1 MKFSQYIL
9 KYHLV
14 FVFLAIIALPLF
26 NDLTGLWKF
35 ERKDENRAFRDSVS
49 IDVNYLDIFP
59 GEFEEYLNDNF
70 SFRRPLLDFYHHFKF
85 YYFKVSPHPNKTI
98 IGLNGWFF
106 NAEEEIEI
114 YEGKKV
120 LSDQDLKKFLKE
132 WKYRKHYLDSSNIRF
147 YWMIAP
153 TKHNVYSENLPFNI
167 HKSDKKKN
175 VDQLK
180 AVFQDELPGLI
191 IDPTPELIAAK
202 KMMKVYYQLDNHWNL
217 RAGYMMSNL
226 ILSKIKSDFPDANIG
241 DIPTYVWRDSIIQKG
256 IHYKVLGIE
265 ELSETEKYPVIE
277 KEFAVKAKK
286 YGFKAPKYFPY
297 KWNYERRFVNNNMDS
312 GLRILVIR
320 DSFGD
325 KLMPFLK
332 EPFQESVFLF
342 DAWQYKLNK
351 PIIEKVKPDI
361 VVFISLET
369 NIDNIIAN

>member
-1 MKFSQYIL
+1 MKLSQYIL
-9 KYHLV
+9 KYHLA
-14 FVFLAIIALPLF
+14 FIFIAIIALPVF
-26 NDLTGLWKF
+26 NDLTGVWKF

-49 IDVNYLDIFP
+49 ININYLDIFP
-59 GEFEEYLNDNF
+59 AEFEEYLNDNF
-70 SFRRPLLDFYHHFKF
+70 SFRRPLLDFYHYCKF

-106 NAEEEIEI
+106 NAEEEIAL
-114 YEGKKV
+114 YEGKDDF
-120 LSDQDLKKFLKE
+120 SDQELKKFLKE
-132 WKYRKHYLDSSNIRF
+132 WEYRKHYLDSTGIRF

-167 HKSDKKKN
+167 YKSDKKKR

-180 AVFQDELPGLI
+180 EVFQEEFPNLI

-202 KMMKVYYQLDNHWNL
+202 KTEKVYYQLDNHWNQ
-217 RAGYMMSNL
+217 RAGYLMSDL
-226 ILSKIKSDFPDANIG
+226 ILSIIKSDFPEANIG
-241 DIPTYVWRDSIIQKG
+241 DIPTYEWRDSIIQKG
-256 IHYKVLGIE
+256 IHYKVIGIE
-265 ELSETEKYPVIE
+265 ELSEIEKYPIID

-297 KWNYERRFVNNNMDS
+297 KWNYERRFINHNMDS

-325 KLMPFLK
+325 KLIPFLK
-332 EPFQESVFLF
+332 EPFKESVFIF
-342 DAWQYKLNK
+342 DAWHYHLNK
-351 PIIEKVKPDI
+351 PIIEKVKPDV

-369 NIDNIIAN
+369 HIENIIAN